1 LGPDGKPV
9 PWAASEM
16 KLANAKTI
24 ELTLRPGMRWH
35 DGKPVTADDVKFTF
49 EYHKK
54 WKAPFFLS
62 ALENVVS
69 VEAPAANKVRIQLE
83 NPSAPFVSNV
93 LATIFLLPKHVW
105 EGIPGRG
112 VDDPLKFSNESPIG
126 SGPFKFDHWRRG
138 SELKVSA
145 FREHFNP
152 PKCAGILRVVYG
164 SHDALAAAIE
174 RGECDRSRYII
185 TPALVDRLKG
195 VKNVVAKGYPSH
207 GLYHL
212 AYNNRIKPFDDPSFR
227 RALNQV
233 MPRKMISE
241 LVLLGYADPGASVIS
256 PVNAFWHNPAIAVP
270 AEDVKKARDILA
282 KAGYG
287 WDGQGKLRSP
297 GATAK

>member
-1 LGPDGKPV
+1 
-9 PWAASEM
+9 
-16 KLANAKTI
+16 
-24 ELTLRPGMRWH
+24 
-35 DGKPVTADDVKFTF
+35 
-49 EYHKK
+49 
-54 WKAPFFLS
+54 
-62 ALENVVS
+62 
-69 VEAPAANKVRIQLE
+69 
-83 NPSAPFVSNV
+83 VSNV
-93 LATIFLLPKHVW
+93 LATIFLLPKHIW

-112 VDDPLKFSNESPIG
+112 NVDDPLKFSNEAPVG

-152 PKCAGILRVVYG
+152 PKCAGIIRVVYG

-174 RGECDRSRYII
+174 RGECDRSRYILS
-185 TPALVDRLKG
+185 PALVDRLKN

-212 AYNNRIKPFDDPSFR
+212 AYNNRIKPFDDPAFR
-227 RALNQV
+227 RALNLV

-256 PVNAFWHNPAIAVP
+256 PVNAFWHNPAIKVP
-270 AEDVKKARDILA
+270 GEDVKKARDILA
-282 KAGYG
+282 RAGYG

-297 GATAK
+297 GAAAK